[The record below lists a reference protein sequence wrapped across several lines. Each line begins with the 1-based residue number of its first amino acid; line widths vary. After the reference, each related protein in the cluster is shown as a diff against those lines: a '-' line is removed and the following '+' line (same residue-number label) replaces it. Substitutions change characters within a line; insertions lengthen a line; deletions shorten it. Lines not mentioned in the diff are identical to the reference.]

1 MSPPIRVTVVAAQHG
16 QRRGGRRRPPPQEL
30 EPSAAEIGPE
40 HRQAGDDTWLLT
52 GTDEH
57 GQKILRTAVANGVTP
72 QEWAD
77 KLVESA
83 WKPLLDTIDIA
94 NDDFIRTTEPRHE
107 KVVQELWRVMRDKG
121 DIYQGHYEGLYCVA
135 CESFY
140 LEKDLAP
147 GGLCPDHK
155 RPVEK
160 VREEGYFFRLSK
172 FQQPL
177 LDHFA
182 RYPDFIEPP
191 KRMNEVRTFVESGLK
206 DLSASRS
213 SFQWGVPVPD
223 VPGHVVYVWIDA
235 LTNYYSALQERSPSG
250 ADRRPFWGTAESP
263 LAIHLVGKEITRFH
277 AVYWPAMLMSAG
289 LPLPRKIVAHGWWTV
304 DGEKMSKTLG
314 NVVDPR
320 TLSADLS
327 ASALR
332 YFLLREI
339 PLGEDGDFSYEAL
352 LTRYNSELANDLG
365 NLLHRSLAMVEKFC
379 GGTAR
384 RWPDGADDKVR
395 GERLHQ
401 QALARRTQVEEAMAQ
416 LQPQRALE
424 ALFALVREGNTY
436 LEQEAPF
443 TKVKTDSR
451 GADSILYN
459 VLELLRWLGLMLEPF
474 IPEHAIELRRQ
485 LGLPSPER
493 AGWPG
498 KWGKLPDGTVVRK
511 GEPLF
516 PRIDPDRQ
524 QELLAKWRAARRA
537 AAEKQA
543 VQTTPGLPAPDAAS
557 AAQTAA
563 GAAPTAAGAKAAG
576 AAATTAGA
584 AQAAAG
590 AAQTTAA
597 GAPAPLPEISIDEFK
612 RLDLRI
618 AKVVAAERVPKK
630 DRLFKVELDLGPLGK
645 REVVAGL
652 AQLCAPEE
660 LVGRVVVFLANLKPA
675 KIGGIVSG
683 GMILAVGAEAIAG
696 LLTADRDVPL
706 GSQIR

>member
-1 MSPPIRVTVVAAQHG
+1 MSESIAPRFYLTTPIYYVSDVPHLGHAYTTIVGDAITRYERI
-16 QRRGGRRRPPPQEL
+16 RRGSERVFY
-30 EPSAAEIGPE
+30 
-40 HRQAGDDTWLLT
+40 LT

-57 GQKILRTAVANGVTP
+57 GEKLERAAAARGQSTQAFVDAIAGEYKTTWDIL
-72 QEWAD
+72 
-77 KLVESA
+77 
-83 WKPLLDTIDIA
+83 DIRY
-94 NDDFIRTTEPRHE
+94 DDFIRTTEPRHE
-107 KVVQELWRVMRDKG
+107 KVVQEMWRVMRDKG

-177 LDHFA
+177 LEHFA
-182 RYPDFIEPP
+182 RYPDFIEPQ

-235 LTNYYSALQERSPSG
+235 LTNYYSALQERSASG
-250 ADRRPFWGTAESP
+250 ADRRPFWGTAEAP

-379 GGTAR
+379 GGIAH
-384 RWPDGADDKVR
+384 RWPDGADAKVR

-401 QALARRTQVEEAMAQ
+401 QAITRRTQVEEAMAQ
-416 LQPQRALE
+416 LQPQKALE

-443 TKVKTDSR
+443 TKVKADPR
-451 GADSILYN
+451 GADAILYN

-474 IPEHAIELRRQ
+474 IPEHAIGLRRQ
-485 LGLPSPER
+485 LGLLAPER

-498 KWGKLPDGTVVRK
+498 TWGKLPDGTVVKK

-543 VQTTPGLPAPDAAS
+543 ALTTPGLPAA
-557 AAQTAA
+557 
-563 GAAPTAAGAKAAG
+563 
-576 AAATTAGA
+576 
-584 AQAAAG
+584 AAAG
-590 AAQTTAA
+590 ASPATAGTAPAAA
-597 GAPAPLPEISIDEFK
+597 GTAPNASPPATAPAQLPEISIDDFK

-618 AKVVAAERVPKK
+618 AKVLAAERVPKK

-652 AQLCAPEE
+652 AQLCAPED

-683 GMILAVGAEAIAG
+683 GMILAIGAEAIAG
-696 LLTADRDVPL
+696 LLTADREVPL

>member
-1 MSPPIRVTVVAAQHG
+1 MFY
-16 QRRGGRRRPPPQEL
+16 
-30 EPSAAEIGPE
+30 
-40 HRQAGDDTWLLT
+40 LT

-57 GQKILRTAVANGVTP
+57 GEKMERAAAARSETP
-72 QEWAD
+72 QSFVDRLSHEYAKVWAQLGI
-77 KLVESA
+77 KL
-83 WKPLLDTIDIA
+83 
-94 NDDFIRTTEPRHE
+94 DDFIRTTDARHE
-107 KVVQELWRVMRDKG
+107 QAVQDLWRVMREKG
-121 DIYQGHYEGLYCVA
+121 DIYQRATTRDCTASPASRFTWRRTCCPATSARITSGRSRKSAKRATSSGCRGSSSRCSTYTPA
-135 CESFY
+135 
-140 LEKDLAP
+140 AP
-147 GGLCPDHK
+147 T
-155 RPVEK
+155 
-160 VREEGYFFRLSK
+160 SSS
-172 FQQPL
+172 
-177 LDHFA
+177 
-182 RYPDFIEPP
+182 PP

-213 SFQWGVPVPD
+213 SFTWGVPVPD
-223 VPGHVVYVWIDA
+223 APGHVVYVWIDA
-235 LTNYYSALQERSPSG
+235 LINYRSALQSQAAQPVLGVPHGESRWT
-250 ADRRPFWGTAESP
+250 AEARKEFWGSAEQP

-314 NVVDPR
+314 NVVDPK
-320 TLSADLS
+320 TLATDLS

-379 GGTAR
+379 AGTAR
-384 RWPDGADDKVR
+384 RWAEAADDKTR

-401 QALARRTQVEEAMAQ
+401 QAILRRTQVEEAMAQ

-443 TKVKTDSR
+443 TKVKSDAR
-451 GADSILYN
+451 GADTILYN
-459 VLELLRWLGLMLEPF
+459 VLELLRWLGMMLEPF
-474 IPEHAIELRRQ
+474 IPEHAAKLRLQ
-485 LGLPSPER
+485 LGLANPEEVR
-493 AGWPG
+493 WPAGWG
-498 KWGKLPDGTVVRK
+498 ELPDGTVVKK

-516 PRIDPDRQ
+516 PRLDPDQ
-524 QELLAKWRAARRA
+524 QQALLDKWRAARRA

-543 VQTTPGLPAPDAAS
+543 LENPAA
-557 AAQTAA
+557 
-563 GAAPTAAGAKAAG
+563 AAP
-576 AAATTAGA
+576 AAAEV
-584 AQAAAG
+584 AAAPV
-590 AAQTTAA
+590 AA
-597 GAPAPLPEISIDEFK
+597 APAAAAPAVTEEVTIDEFK

-618 AKVVAAERVPKK
+618 AKVLAAERVPKK

-645 REVVAGL
+645 RVVVAGL
-652 AQLCAPEE
+652 AQLCPPEE

-696 LLTADRDVPL
+696 LLTADREVPL